1 MVDFKKSGKLIPLGG
16 GRFEFT
22 AKGNGEVI
30 VGEVFRHNFNWQ
42 ATIPYGGHNFANI
55 RETRIG
61 AVRAAITSLRCAV
74 NRGVV

>member
-1 MVDFKKSGKLIPLGG
+1 MIDFKKTGKLVSLGG

-22 AKGNGEVI
+22 AKSSGETV

-42 ATIPYGGHNFANI
+42 AVLPYGGHNFANI

-61 AVRAAITSLRCAV
+61 AVRAAIASLRCAV
-74 NRGVV
+74 NRGLV

>member
-1 MVDFKKSGKLIPLGG
+1 MIDFKKTGKVVSLGG

-42 ATIPYGGHNFANI
+42 ATIPYGGRKFCVI
-55 RETRIG
+55 SETRIG

-74 NRGVV
+74 NRGLV